1 MPFPPPRSIRILGV
15 RVDDVGYDDACAYA
29 ERLIAAGGVHQ
40 FATVNP
46 EFVMTAQ
53 RDAHFRAVLERCDLA
68 LADGVGITLAAR
80 LRRSALRE
88 RVTGVE
94 LTQRLCAHAAARG
107 WRVFLLGAAPGVA
120 ERAADALRARF
131 PGLVVAG
138 CFAGSP
144 HPDHVA
150 DIDARIDAARPQLL
164 FVAYGAPAQD
174 VWLHDF
180 ARRHPTACMVGMG
193 VGGTFDYLAGV
204 RRLAPRWARRIGI
217 EWLFRLLAQP
227 SRWRRQTALLRFAVA
242 ALIEGFARSSGQL
255 RERARDDAEHRR

>member
-15 RVDDVGYDDACAYA
+15 RVDDVSCDEACSYA
-29 ERLIAAGGVHQ
+29 ERLIAQGGVHQ

-53 RDAHFRAVLERCDLA
+53 HDAHFRAVLEQCDLA

-80 LRRSALRE
+80 LRRSPLRE

-94 LTQRLCAHAAARG
+94 LTQRLCARAAARG

-138 CFAGSP
+138 CFSGSP

-150 DIDARIDAARPQLL
+150 DIDARIAVARPQLL

-174 VWLHDF
+174 VWLYDF

-242 ALIEGFARSSGQL
+242 ALIEGGVRRLGKL
-255 RERARDDAEHRR
+255 RTSTESTKHKQR